1 MSINAV
7 IHQLKDARLWND
19 YIEFLDEQRCG
30 VLVDLMN
37 KTDRTENDI
46 LKANAQIEVYESLS
60 SLDKIKVSN
69 KEREGGLG
77 KLLGVIHSIRFSK
90 R

>member
-7 IHQLKDARLWND
+7 IHTLKEAHLWD
-19 YIEFLDEQRCG
+19 EYIQFLDEQRCG

-37 KTDRTENDI
+37 KPNRTERDITRAND
-46 LKANAQIEVYESLS
+46 QIEVYETLAT
-60 SLDKIKVSN
+60 LDKIKVSN

-77 KLLGVIHSIRFSK
+77 KLLGSLIHR
-90 R
+90 RM

>member
-7 IHQLKDARLWND
+7 ISQLKTAHLWDD
-19 YIEFLDEQRCG
+19 YIKFLDEQKCG
-30 VLVDLMN
+30 ALVDLMN
-37 KTDRTENDI
+37 KGNRTEQDI

-77 KLLGVIHSIRFSK
+77 KLLGSIRFSK